1 MRISRVAAFSEP
13 TLRTQLRLDA
23 VLRWGALVSLIVIF
37 VQGSATGSTGNFV
50 MTLLTLLAGGLWVGT
65 SLISANVAQSLGRI
79 NDMLD
84 HNPASAEAVIASGLA
99 RKPLA
104 RSVRLALYHRVA
116 VLRHRQQ
123 RFAESAAI
131 CRSLLA
137 MDQGRSLESRPHL
150 LLMLVEADLH
160 TGDINGA
167 YQALLELHQI
177 KLRLGERLQL
187 LALQTRYELTIGQD
201 AAAVAN
207 LQQKV
212 AMAEMMPAPQCG
224 MLHAMLS
231 SAAARL
237 GQHDRSTWLGRR
249 AQLLCT
255 AEQLGTWDVTW
266 IARGQTED
274 DAPTNELV

>member
-1 MRISRVAAFSEP
+1 MRISRVSPFSEA
-13 TLRTQLRLDA
+13 TLRNQLRLDA
-23 VLRWGALVSLIVIF
+23 SLRWGALLLLIVVF
-37 VQGSATGSTGNFV
+37 VEGSALRGAGSVVVN
-50 MTLLTLLAGGLWVGT
+50 LITLLAGGLWVGT

-79 NDMLD
+79 HDMLD

-99 RKPLA
+99 RKPLQ
-104 RSVRLALYHRVA
+104 RHVRLALYHRVA

-131 CRSLLA
+131 CRSLLSL
-137 MDQGRSLESRPHL
+137 DQRRSLESRPHL
-150 LLMLVEADLH
+150 LLMLVEAALH
-160 TGDINGA
+160 TGDIAGA
-167 YQALLELHQI
+167 YDALLELHHM

-187 LALQTRYELTIGQD
+187 FALQTRYEVSTGHD

-237 GQHDRSTWLGRR
+237 GQHDRATWLGKR

-255 AEQLGTWDVTW
+255 PEQLGTWDVTW
-266 IARGQTED
+266 IARGQAED
-274 DAPTNELV
+274 DEPTNDPV

>member
-13 TLRTQLRLDA
+13 TLREQLRLDA
-23 VLRWGALVSLIVIF
+23 VLRWGSLLLLIIVF
-37 VQGSATGSTGNFV
+37 VEGSALGGTGNFIV
-50 MTLLTLLAGGLWVGT
+50 NLLTLLAGGLWVGT
-65 SLISANVAQSLGRI
+65 SFISTQVAQSLGKI

-84 HNPASAEAVIASGLA
+84 HNPASAEAVIAAGLA
-99 RKPLA
+99 RKPLT

-131 CRSLLA
+131 CRSLLTLDA
-137 MDQGRSLESRPHL
+137 GRSLESRPHL

-160 TGDINGA
+160 IGNVAGA
-167 YQALLELHQI
+167 YHALHELHQI
-177 KLRLGERLQL
+177 KLKLSERLQL
-187 LALQTRYELTIGQD
+187 LALQTRYELTIGHD
-201 AAAVAN
+201 VAALSN

-212 AMAEMMPAPQCG
+212 AMAEMMPAAQCG

-237 GQHDRSTWLGRR
+237 GQHDRSTWLGKR

-255 AEQLGTWDVTW
+255 PEQLGTWDVTW

-274 DAPTNELV
+274 VEPTSEVL